1 MTNEYDFFGELHPL
15 VSFIYFAAAML
26 FAMLGFNPLCLTIAL
41 LGALVY
47 FAAVRGIRALIKR
60 ILTVVP
66 VFLLTALINPTF
78 NHRGA
83 TILCYFH
90 SGNPLTA
97 ESVFFGFAAG
107 EMLAAVLLWFDC
119 FNKTLTTDKIVYIF
133 GKIVPGGSLLIS
145 MTLRFVPRLSSKFRE
160 IAQAQQSIGNDIHS
174 KNPIIRIKS
183 FVGAFSVLVSH
194 MLEGSIRISDSMQAR
209 GYGTGKRTDYTI
221 FRFTPNDGAVLFIAL
236 LLAAA
241 VGICFLSGFFA
252 FDYYPV
258 IKSGR
263 QNPLAYVCFALY
275 YSIPFAVNIKEEI
288 LWRLSRSKV

>member
-15 VSFIYFAAAML
+15 VTFIYFAAAML

-41 LGALVY
+41 TGALVY
-47 FAAVRGIRALIKR
+47 FAAVRGIKALFKR

-83 TILCYFH
+83 TIICYFH

-145 MTLRFVPRLSSKFRE
+145 MTLRFVPRLSAKFRE
-160 IAQAQQSIGNDIHS
+160 IAQAQQSIGGDIHS
-174 KNPIIRIKS
+174 KNIIKRVRS
-183 FVGAFSVLVSH
+183 LAGAFSVLVSH

-209 GYGTGKRTDYTI
+209 GCGTGKRTDYTI
-221 FRFTPNDGAVLFIAL
+221 FRFAPNDGAVLFTVL
-236 LLAAA
+236 LLAAFA
-241 VGICFLSGFFA
+241 GGCFALGFFA
-252 FDYYPV
+252 FDCYPV
-258 IKSGR
+258 VK
-263 QNPLAYVCFALY
+263 F
-275 YSIPFAVNIKEEI
+275 
-288 LWRLSRSKV
+288 